1 MEHWLSKSSV
11 DGDLNYLYI
20 SDDVNNV
27 AMDTPDKVLCM
38 FFIYFE
44 YKVAGFLVAFSH
56 ILGFEC
62 PFGSCLFFSPTSLH
76 PLLSSSALRMPS
88 PLSYPQNYFPLK
100 GLCLVSWHLHYFQI
114 NTHKNWELRSMSEK
128 DRVNLSSGPAS
139 PCLIYFHLHLCF
151 IFMDD
156 WVSIVC
162 MCHILSA
169 DGHLVWFCF
178 LAAVNRAAE
187 NLGVTGFESFGYA
200 SGAAQQIYVGILVRV
215 FREAAAPCST
225 VAVPLDPPPTMT
237 RVHLSPHFHRCSL
250 SLVFLRKT
258 ILTWVRWNLRFI
270 LFVFLWWIKMLDT
283 FSNFYSPFFLLL
295 RTTCSVHWLIY

>member
-1 MEHWLSKSSV
+1 MEYWLSKPSV

-128 DRVNLSSGPAS
+128 DRVHLSSSPAS
-139 PCLIYFHLHLCF
+139 PC
-151 IFMDD
+151 MDD
-156 WVSIVC
+156 GYISIFTYVSSSWMIEFPLCVCATFSLLMDISSGSASLPLWTGQLRTWVSRV
-162 MCHILSA
+162 SSP
-169 DGHLVWFCF
+169 LV
-178 LAAVNRAAE
+178 
-187 NLGVTGFESFGYA
+187 
-200 SGAAQQIYVGILVRV
+200 
-215 FREAAAPCST
+215 
-225 VAVPLDPPPTMT
+225 
-237 RVHLSPHFHRCSL
+237 
-250 SLVFLRKT
+250 
-258 ILTWVRWNLRFI
+258 
-270 LFVFLWWIKMLDT
+270 MLQEQHSK
-283 FSNFYSPFFLLL
+283 FMWEF
-295 RTTCSVHWLIY
+295 